1 MKITVTGTRCEYQ
14 KILKNKLRTARVVL
28 SVLGVTDVG
37 FAKEPATATS
47 EAPVG
52 FTDTTEPYSTGW
64 EIVLDNDALVSTTRD
79 KDYTAGIAVVLGGSR
94 VTNYRFS
101 LDPTLSWI
109 NRLTRMDRKL
119 RQTRSNHVMQFGL
132 MLFTPEIDAA
142 GRPVSGDRPFANL
155 LFLENSQF
163 LIDEKAD
170 RAYQSSL
177 TVGILGSKVGEVV
190 QNAVHRLGGFSV
202 AGGYGKQISDGGELT
217 ARYAVSRQSLLLSG
231 FTSRGNTFELK
242 YRVEGD
248 IGYITEGSAT
258 LAARWGRV
266 GNSWWSFAPSRSNYL
281 PQPIR
286 ISRDNFR
293 GSGGRDFF
301 LWSAITLRAR
311 AYNAFLQGQ
320 FRDSEVTFSGDELNH
335 ILGELS
341 VGLNRRF
348 GDVIDVGL
356 ALHYQTSEI
365 KRGTGSRNIRWGGL
379 TISKSF

>member
-1 MKITVTGTRCEYQ
+1 M
-14 KILKNKLRTARVVL
+14 AFFVL
-28 SVLGVTDVG
+28 SALGVTDAG

-79 KDYTAGIAVVLGGSR
+79 KDYTAGIAVALGGSR

-119 RQTRSNHVMQFGL
+119 GQTASNHVMQFGL
-132 MLFTPEIDAA
+132 MLFTPEIDAED
-142 GRPVSGDRPFANL
+142 RPVPGDRPFANL

-301 LWSAITLRAR
+301 LWSAITLRAKV
-311 AYNAFLQGQ
+311 YNAFLQGQ

-365 KRGTGSRNIRWGGL
+365 KRGTGSRNIRWGSL
-379 TISKSF
+379 TINKSF